1 MTGYTVRGQWP
12 EYVVSSDNGGEI
24 HHAPGMAAV
33 IRVST
38 ERQRL
43 QDSFARLH
51 RKHRRTWRGHCT
63 CGWRRDIMSFTDH
76 SDHVARVMVDCIWGH
91 PMSRPIG
98 LKWLSWVLEP
108 GDSITWEATAI
119 PGTPK

>member
-33 IRVST
+33 
-38 ERQRL
+38 
-43 QDSFARLH
+43 
-51 RKHRRTWRGHCT
+51 
-63 CGWRRDIMSFTDH
+63 M
-76 SDHVARVMVDCIWGH
+76 
-91 PMSRPIG
+91 
-98 LKWLSWVLEP
+98 KWLSWVLEP
-108 GDSITWEATAI
+108 GDTITWQATVI